1 MRLVWAAN
9 LSPSS
14 GGGGRRTGLGT
25 TLLCGQGRRQ
35 AEGTPLEKKG
45 ASDVHQEAQLKP
57 AISQLDRLGRLP
69 RVRLGAVIAIALAA
83 AFVAWLAA
91 TNGSHS
97 PAKNPPVISQSGA
110 IEKVAGTGPVAAS
123 VADLKRFAAAVG
135 HPIYWAGPMAGNTYE
150 LTQTRIGRVYVR
162 YLPPGVPV
170 GVKKPFLTI
179 ATYPFPH
186 AFNAVNALV
195 KNQGGGIK
203 LDHGGIA
210 LVDRAYPK
218 SVHLAYPGS
227 DYEVEVFSPS
237 PASSREIVA
246 SGQIASIR

>member
-1 MRLVWAAN
+1 
-9 LSPSS
+9 
-14 GGGGRRTGLGT
+14 
-25 TLLCGQGRRQ
+25 
-35 AEGTPLEKKG
+35 
-45 ASDVHQEAQLKP
+45 VHQEAQVKSG
-57 AISQLDRLGRLP
+57 ISQLDRLGRLP

-83 AFVAWLAA
+83 AFVAWLAVR
-91 TNGSHS
+91 NGSHS
-97 PAKNPPVISQSGA
+97 VATNPPAISQSGA

-123 VADLKRFAAAVG
+123 VGDLKRFAAAVG
-135 HPIYWAGPMAGNTYE
+135 HPIYWAGPMPGNTYE

-162 YLPPGVPV
+162 YLPAGVPV
-170 GVKKPFLTI
+170 GINKPFLTI

-186 AFNAVNALV
+186 AFAALNALV
-195 KNQGGGIK
+195 KNRGGGIK

-237 PASSREIVA
+237 PPRTREVVV
-246 SGQIASIR
+246 SGHVGPVR